1 MADFVQ
7 PVNALFTDARLTD
20 GDRTVY
26 CLLLS
31 FADYGTL
38 ANCRPSVA
46 TVAKRGGR
54 DRSAVVRS
62 LTKLVELGWVTRQ
75 ARKTA
80 DGDSDTSMYSFPFQ
94 VVGVE
99 THLPSRSNAPTVVAE
114 THRPVVAQMHLG
126 VVAETHHNLEPVHQ
140 DSVTDTSSAP
150 AKPKRVKKEPTPK
163 VKSENQLKAEAL
175 HALWVEHMPGQ
186 THGIDGRF
194 HAQLA
199 RVYTTHGAE
208 TLIAVMKWCAKDR
221 YRNGEINPCS
231 LPQWCAEGRLPNTMT
246 KWKNA
251 TAGMFPASQPVSD
264 YKEFIPRAQRP
275 APPKEQP

>member
-26 CLLLS
+26 CLLLT

-46 TVAKRGGR
+46 TVARRGGR

-75 ARKTA
+75 ARKTV

-99 THLPSRSNAPTVVAE
+99 THLPSCQDAPTVVAE
-114 THRPVVAQMHLG
+114 THQQVGAQMHLG
-126 VVAETHHNLEPVHQ
+126 VVAETHHNLEPSHQ
-140 DSVTDTSSAP
+140 EPRTETSTTAKRARTRSRP
-150 AKPKRVKKEPTPK
+150 AEAFQEPT
-163 VKSENQLKAEAL
+163 
-175 HALWVEHMPGQ
+175 
-186 THGIDGRF
+186 
-194 HAQLA
+194 LA
-199 RVYTTHGAE
+199 DTQAHFREWLRDKPDLEAE
-208 TLIAVMKWCAKDR
+208 TCWTWWKEREFKRGKDSIKDWKLTCRTWALRCVKNGSRAVEGAAPVERARQQPSEVNLAFERYLAEKAAKETA
-221 YRNGEINPCS
+221 NG
-231 LPQWCAEGRLPNTMT
+231 
-246 KWKNA
+246 
-251 TAGMFPASQPVSD
+251 QP
-264 YKEFIPRAQRP
+264 
-275 APPKEQP
+275 